1 MNTKTTDKD
10 CWGERILMEL
20 PYHPTD
26 CLPIIKGKGTF
37 KQGNPEDSALTKW
50 SNILSPMV
58 GTNSYHVPSDVIQW
72 EKI

>member
-37 KQGNPEDSALTKW
+37 KQGNPEDSALTK
-50 SNILSPMV
+50 
-58 GTNSYHVPSDVIQW
+58 
-72 EKI
+72 